1 MLDTAQKRL
10 KAAAKGKDL
19 WELGY
24 AHLEVCNALL
34 QGSTEWPDFQK
45 DAKEALS
52 QADQA
57 IDSFSDI
64 PFPGGIASA
73 HLARASIY
81 TELAQKEEDPLKK
94 VAGVDRA
101 ITSCLTAQEVLKAEG
116 VNAGQI
122 FDIYS
127 SVSILY
133 LQMREMIDDKEFQEG
148 LDQLISAIGSLLG
161 ETVAEDIKIQEE
173 GGSMLFTAQ
182 LLGALADLE
191 EDEEEKKDI
200 LETQAMLA
208 LQAGKWLKDSSN
220 PELIAQALEIHQRA
234 QYELESGVKPKQGS
248 KDEPSTC
255 TQCKTVK
262 PPDAKFCSECGTK
275 LKGGK

>member
-1 MLDTAQKRL
+1 MPDTAEKRL

-34 QGSTEWPDFQK
+34 QHSTEWPDFEK
-45 DAKEALS
+45 DAKKALS

-81 TELAQKEEDPLKK
+81 AELAQKEEDPLKK

-101 ITSCLTAQEVLKAEG
+101 LTSCLASQQALNAEG
-116 VNAGQI
+116 VNTGQI
-122 FDIYS
+122 FDINS
-127 SVSILY
+127 SVSVLL
-133 LQMREMIDDKEFQEG
+133 LQLREMIDDEEFREG
-148 LDQLISAIGSLLG
+148 LDQLISATGSLLG
-161 ETVAEDIKIQEE
+161 ETAAEDIKIREE

-182 LLGALADLE
+182 ILGALADLE

-208 LQAGKWLKDSSN
+208 LQAGHWLKDSSD
-220 PELIAQALEIHQRA
+220 PELIAKALEVHQRA
-234 QYELESGVKPKQGS
+234 QNELDSSVKPNPGS
-248 KDEPSTC
+248 KDEPYTC
-255 TQCKTVK
+255 PQCQHNNQ
-262 PPDAKFCSECGTK
+262 PEAKFCSECGTN